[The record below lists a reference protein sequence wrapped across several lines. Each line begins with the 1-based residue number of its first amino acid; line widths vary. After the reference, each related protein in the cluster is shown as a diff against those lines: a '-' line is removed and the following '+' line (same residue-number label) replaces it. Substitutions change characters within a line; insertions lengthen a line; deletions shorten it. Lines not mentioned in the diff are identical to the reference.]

1 MKKSSIMMLALSG
14 TMLVGCTQSEYIG
27 DAPQQ
32 NGNEIVFSGA
42 SGKMT
47 RATSNTGSVAQKLDG
62 QIKFYGVKKTGT
74 TYADVFED
82 YVLWFDNANKT
93 TSNPDGDWEYVDVVN
108 KVYGTRNTAGKLEK
122 NQYIKYWDFA
132 TDEYH

>member
-27 DAPQQ
+27 EAPQQ

-47 RATSNTGSVAQKLDG
+47 RATSNTGTVAEMLDK

-74 TYADVFED
+74 TDAATYADVFQN
-82 YVLWFDNANKT
+82 YVLWSQGGVT
-93 TSNPDGDWEYVDVVN
+93 TSNP
-108 KVYGTRNTAGKLEK
+108 
-122 NQYIKYWDFA
+122 
-132 TDEYH
+132 